1 LLQVNEL
8 AFHKP
13 IQCVHVYY
21 RNNNIKMSQA
31 MPGFSGFFRKGGM
44 RARRET
50 KTNRPQRSKIL
61 AMQQRTCSMGDTART
76 PFFVRLYK
84 SRLSSYSA
92 DLLFNDH

>member
-1 LLQVNEL
+1 MNWLFIKLFN
-8 AFHKP
+8 AFTFIIETTTSKCRR
-13 IQCVHVYY
+13 QCPAF
-21 RNNNIKMSQA
+21 Q
-31 MPGFSGFFRKGGM
+31 GFSAKGGM

-50 KTNRPQRSKIL
+50 KTNRPQRSKII

-84 SRLSSYSA
+84 SRLSNYSA